1 MSGDDCIDEVL
12 SVVGCGWWLS
22 PIFMAT
28 AIANAI
34 TIQRAATTF
43 ITAPLPFRCSSPD
56 DLPRLAYTVLA
67 DSTNNTSNSTTIT
80 EVDSTPWYN
89 SKCLD
94 TTSSSTHTL
103 TVDFISLSSSSVDPG
118 RHSTG
123 LLSCPVIE
131 YDRSLFISSIFS
143 EFHLVC
149 ERTSLRPLYQQ
160 MLAMGGILGSWIV
173 GPLADLLGRKRGI
186 LVGGLLGL
194 PACLGVAL
202 APWYPVVM
210 LLRLVV
216 GGCNRMIII
225 SCTVLLMETTP
236 PKYRSVVGIFM
247 GIPYGLSLVVFAIS
261 GYFVREWRYLQL
273 ICVLPVCLIL
283 PFYLTLNESPRWL
296 AQHGRGKEAA
306 ELLVRASEYNRSPIP
321 GTFKPFLD
329 KLRKQSQEPP
339 TSPQEVQGQQSPK
352 EAASKRLVEK
362 MKAMCQYFRSP
373 AMLVIMLVTPL
384 MWFLVNIIFFAIT
397 LNANNFTS
405 TSPFFYVG
413 LLGALQAIAYLATIP
428 ANHKLGRRKIIG
440 GGGFLSAVFIL
451 LDMAQKVWWSP
462 GVTIAGSGFLLSLV
476 VSLLPETNLKPMP
489 ESLQDVEDRIKTN
502 NSSTTPHSFPK
513 NLHSTSPST
522 KEQLAERESSKEQLA

>member
-1 MSGDDCIDEVL
+1 
-12 SVVGCGWWLS
+12 
-22 PIFMAT
+22 
-28 AIANAI
+28 
-34 TIQRAATTF
+34 
-43 ITAPLPFRCSSPD
+43 
-56 DLPRLAYTVLA
+56 
-67 DSTNNTSNSTTIT
+67 
-80 EVDSTPWYN
+80 
-89 SKCLD
+89 
-94 TTSSSTHTL
+94 
-103 TVDFISLSSSSVDPG
+103 
-118 RHSTG
+118 
-123 LLSCPVIE
+123 
-131 YDRSLFISSIFS
+131 
-143 EFHLVC
+143 
-149 ERTSLRPLYQQ
+149 
-160 MLAMGGILGSWIV
+160 
-173 GPLADLLGRKRGI
+173 
-186 LVGGLLGL
+186 
-194 PACLGVAL
+194 
-202 APWYPVVM
+202 
-210 LLRLVV
+210 
-216 GGCNRMIII
+216 
-225 SCTVLLMETTP
+225 METTP

-247 GIPYGLSLVVFAIS
+247 GIPYGLFLVVFAIS

-273 ICVLPVCLIL
+273 ICALPVCLIL
-283 PFYLTLNESPRWL
+283 LCYLTLNESPRWL

-451 LDMAQKVWWSP
+451 LDMTIAMYTSELFPTSIRVRGTAVCVSMAGVGCVIVPVAQKVWWSP

-476 VSLLPETNLKPMP
+476 VSFLPETNLKPMP
-489 ESLQDVEDRIKTN
+489 ETLQDVEDRIKTN
-502 NSSTTPHSFPK
+502 NSSTTPHSFPQEPP
-513 NLHSTSPST
+513 LDLSST
-522 KEQLAERESSKEQLA
+522 KEQLA

>member
-1 MSGDDCIDEVL
+1 M
-12 SVVGCGWWLS
+12 
-22 PIFMAT
+22 FAT
-28 AIANAI
+28 
-34 TIQRAATTF
+34 
-43 ITAPLPFRCSSPD
+43 
-56 DLPRLAYTVLA
+56 
-67 DSTNNTSNSTTIT
+67 
-80 EVDSTPWYN
+80 
-89 SKCLD
+89 
-94 TTSSSTHTL
+94 
-103 TVDFISLSSSSVDPG
+103 
-118 RHSTG
+118 
-123 LLSCPVIE
+123 
-131 YDRSLFISSIFS
+131 
-143 EFHLVC
+143 
-149 ERTSLRPLYQQ
+149 
-160 MLAMGGILGSWIV
+160 GGILGSWIV

-451 LDMAQKVWWSP
+451 LDMVVPPDMSWLRWVFVMAAFCLGSGAYQTIAMYTSELFPTSIRVRGTAVCVSMAGVGCVIVPVVTDVLAQKVWWSP

-522 KEQLAERESSKEQLA
+522 KEQLAERESSKEEKHKENRPRSN